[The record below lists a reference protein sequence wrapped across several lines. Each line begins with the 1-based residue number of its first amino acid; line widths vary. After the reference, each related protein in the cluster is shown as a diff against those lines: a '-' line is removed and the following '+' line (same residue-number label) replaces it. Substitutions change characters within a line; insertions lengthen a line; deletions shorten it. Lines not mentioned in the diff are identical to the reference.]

1 MASTLVCP
9 LGQFRSVCR
18 TTSGTVIVWTIN
30 ITDGIEVED
39 PAVMGRQF
47 ISTTGPESLPAIVI
61 RDSSVLLIS
70 RTSLSPLTS
79 LLEISNTIVDLNGTR
94 IECTTIDGMETT
106 VITVIGN
113 GIMLRYSY
121 PDLR

>member
-1 MASTLVCP
+1 MTSTLVCP
-9 LGQFRSVCR
+9 LGQFRLVCR

-30 ITDGIEVED
+30 ITDGTEVED
-39 PAVMGRQF
+39 PAVIGRHF
-47 ISTTGPESLPAIVI
+47 ITTTGPESLAPIVI

-70 RTSLSPLTS
+70 RNSLSPLTS
-79 LLEISNTIVDLNGTR
+79 LLEINNTIVDLNGTR

-113 GIMLRYSY
+113 GITLRYLY
-121 PDLR
+121 PDL